1 MRTAALILL
10 LALSAAFSA
19 QAQRTVVTV
28 GSGRRVA
35 LVIGNNAYPWG
46 PLVNSANDARAL
58 AAMLP
63 RVGFDAKDVTLL
75 VDANLKQMQ
84 KAGRD
89 FVEKLRPDDLAF
101 VFYSGHGV
109 EVRGENYLIPIDF
122 PPNAS
127 DLEARDEAYSAQQ
140 LLRDLESSGAKTRVM
155 ILDACRNN
163 PLRASRAAGGGLGRM
178 DGEGTL
184 IVFATSAGKT
194 ADDNPRG
201 RNGLFTT
208 ELLKALPTPGVP
220 LTQLMNDVSRAV
232 YRDSGE
238 KKQLP
243 AIYGLLLEDFPLIAG
258 NGGAV
263 NPVAPDPDIAAWTAI
278 GNSTTP
284 EDFDDFVTAFPG
296 SKYTPAAR
304 LKGASLRR
312 ADVWMPDTATQT
324 ERVRTNPKDGQR
336 YVRIEPGTFTMGCSP
351 GDSQCLADERP
362 AHQVEIT
369 KGFWL
374 GQTAVTVGAW
384 KKYRAATNAPA
395 LPGADSLGRKLNESA
410 GNDSVP
416 AVAMTWDEAK
426 NYCEWSGGR
435 LPTEAEWEY
444 AARAGSTGARYGN
457 LDEIAWYGDNSGNQR
472 IDSTALY
479 QADAKSYAQKLF
491 DNGNGPKPVG
501 QKAPN
506 AWNLYDML
514 GNVWQWTAD
523 WYGEKYYD
531 ANDGR
536 DPQGPPGGTQRALR
550 GGSWVGGPSGVR
562 VSSRNWGV
570 PGNHYG
576 NFGFGVR
583 GINSLYSFLFFLF
596 LLPAA
601 EKARGAAGF
610 PGGEAA
616 GRFSLRYSVSVER
629 GRCCAA
635 PRFFLFGNNNPANVH
650 VSQRNRNA
658 PGDRNN
664 NIGVR
669 CVGDAG

>member
-10 LALSAAFSA
+10 VALSAAFSA
-19 QAQRTVVTV
+19 RAQRTVVTV

-63 RVGFDAKDVTLL
+63 RVGFDPKDVTLL

-89 FVEKLRPDDLAF
+89 FVERLRPDDLAF

-163 PLRASRAAGGGLGRM
+163 PLRASKSAGGGLGRM

-243 AIYGLLLEDFPLIAG
+243 AIYGLLLEDFPLVAG

-263 NPVAPDPDIAAWTAI
+263 NPVAPKADVEAWEAI
-278 GNSTTP
+278 RNLNNA
-284 EDFDDFVTAFPG
+284 EVFDDFVKTFPA
-296 SKYTPAAR
+296 SELASAAR
-304 LKGASLRR
+304 LKAAALRMSGARI
-312 ADVWMPDTATQT
+312 PDTA
-324 ERVRTNPKDGQR
+324 ERIRTNQKDGQR
-336 YVRIEPGTFTMGCSP
+336 YVRIEPGTFTMGCSS
-351 GDSQCLADERP
+351 GDSQCDADERP

-369 KGFWL
+369 HVFWMA
-374 GQTAVTVGAW
+374 QTPVTVGAW
-384 KKYRAATNAPA
+384 KKYRAATSAPA
-395 LPGADSLGRKLNESA
+395 LPGADGLSRKLNENA

-416 AVAMTWDEAK
+416 AVGVTWDEAK

-444 AARAGSTGARYGN
+444 AARAGTTGARYGN
-457 LDEIAWYGDNSGNQR
+457 LDDIAWYGDNSGNQR
-472 IDSTALY
+472 IDSTALWN
-479 QADAKSYAQKLF
+479 ADSKSYGQKLL

-531 ANDGR
+531 ANDRR
-536 DPQGPPGGTQRALR
+536 DPQGPPGGTARVLR
-550 GGSWVGGPSGVR
+550 GASWVVVPANVR
-562 VSSRNWGV
+562 VSQ
-570 PGNHYG
+570 
-576 NFGFGVR
+576 
-583 GINSLYSFLFFLF
+583 
-596 LLPAA
+596 
-601 EKARGAAGF
+601 
-610 PGGEAA
+610 
-616 GRFSLRYSVSVER
+616 RYR
-629 GRCCAA
+629 
-635 PRFFLFGNNNPANVH
+635 L
-650 VSQRNRNA
+650 A
-658 PGDRNN
+658 PGDRDSS
-664 NIGVR
+664 IGVR
-669 CVGDAG
+669 CVGE